1 MLQVQDL
8 NFQYGE
14 ETLFSD
20 VDFVVYPGQ
29 RLAVVGRN
37 GVGKTTLF
45 KLLLGRLSPSLG
57 EVKFPA
63 DWQVGYMAQE
73 TAESD
78 RSALDYVIDGHKE
91 LRRIEG
97 QIETADEP
105 TKIGNLHAR
114 YADLGGYESAARLAR
129 FYMGLALLRMKSTN
143 PLENFLE
150 AGAYA

>member
-20 VDFVVYPGQ
+20 VDFVYPGQ

-57 EVKFPA
+57 EVNFPA

-78 RSALDYVIDGHKE
+78 RSALI
-91 LRRIEG
+91 
-97 QIETADEP
+97 
-105 TKIGNLHAR
+105 
-114 YADLGGYESAARLAR
+114 
-129 FYMGLALLRMKSTN
+129 M
-143 PLENFLE
+143 
-150 AGAYA
+150 